1 MIKLTYLIAI
11 VWYSGPGNQKYA
23 STVNTF
29 TFSADCER
37 AIPFVREIIEERF
50 PGNKFYLGCE
60 DVLLVDPVLATPVI

>member
-37 AIPFVREIIEERF
+37 AIPFDREIIEESF
-50 PGNKFYLGCE
+50 TGDMFYLGFE
-60 DVLLVDPVLATPVI
+60 DVLLV